1 MFHDHA
7 QIDHMFQALADPARR
22 LMVERLS
29 RGPASVSELAEPF
42 DMSLS
47 AVAQHIRL
55 LQASGLIASEKIG
68 RVRTCRIE
76 PKALRTVEQWITER
90 RTVWERRFDRLGHFL
105 AEQSETKTRGVN
117 HDRTIRRI
125 TAPSSSSASTTPRRP
140 ASSPPGPT
148 RRRCCAGVRRA
159 RAGIRRST
167 VSTSRSAAVEISRFG
182 PKGGAT
188 YLNETRYLDIV
199 PSQRIVSAGA

>member
-7 QIDHMFQALADPARR
+7 QIDRMFQALADPARR
-22 LMVERLS
+22 LMMERLS

-76 PKALRTVEQWITER
+76 PKALSTVEQWIAER
-90 RTVWERRFDRLGHFL
+90 RTVWERRFDRLGEFL
-105 AEQSETKTRGVN
+105 AEQ
-117 HDRTIRRI
+117 
-125 TAPSSSSASTTPRRP
+125 A
-140 ASSPPGPT
+140 
-148 RRRCCAGVRRA
+148 
-159 RAGIRRST
+159 
-167 VSTSRSAAVEISRFG
+167 EI
-182 PKGGAT
+182 KA
-188 YLNETRYLDIV
+188 EE
-199 PSQRIVSAGA
+199 